1 MRFLEGISPFFL
13 GVIGIFLVF
22 QLAMLLLTFFVAL
35 REKHKRAVYVRVD
48 ESEALPN
55 NAYMDVNNAM
65 AKEHGFAY
73 QGVCRAGNNA
83 IYKLRYDTW
92 VSPDRN
98 VFAVV
103 GSGSTVGLAFK
114 ATWLTSKFVDGR
126 VIVTVDQPG
135 GMSADLSGM
144 TEWKVIANGDFSEL
158 LAKHQARIEEEMTP
172 VEPYSAHDPLG
183 EHIELIAGRADRM
196 ARAGYIYFFG
206 EHQDEWRFT
215 VWGAVVRVAD
225 SYKRIFVQIMKNYGR
240 RTMSRPG
247 DPGYISSQNA
257 KTRNWPRYVEFG
269 LWITILVSGRLWSQ
283 PGPVNPKQAAFRVL
297 VPLGAFVGLLAIW
310 IWRFRMRQ
318 KTGDPQQRR
327 RGWYAVATA
336 AAFLVGGFY
345 MVRPY
350 RDTQDDVNDCKVLV
364 GTGRVY
370 VVVETAHSVVLTS
383 RLTELLRWAG
393 RPAPRRV
400 VIWHPSMHILESDGV
415 SVRSARLPEE
425 AAFAEVMPAG
435 QNLYVLGALGE
446 DALSLWRDGQL
457 VGVPADEAAKVLRG
471 LADDLATQCASQG
484 WEYTLLAG
492 DKANRFSKT
501 IALGDRKVLLELEL
515 GRPKANSARVLDA
528 KLEVPGAKPLV
539 QTYPSADPVGL

>member
-1 MRFLEGISPFFL
+1 MRFLEGVSPYIL
-13 GVIGIFLVF
+13 GIIGIFLAIQVP
-22 QLAMLLLTFFVAL
+22 MLLLTFFVAL
-35 REKHKRAVYVRVD
+35 REKHKRAIYVRVD
-48 ESEALPN
+48 ESEALPS
-55 NAYMDVNNAM
+55 NAYMDVNNTM
-65 AKEHGFAY
+65 ATKHGFAY

-98 VFAVV
+98 IFAVV
-103 GSGSTVGLAFK
+103 GAGSMVGLVFK

-144 TEWKVIANGDFSEL
+144 TEWKVIANADFSEL

-172 VEPYSAHDPLG
+172 VAPYSARDPLG
-183 EHIELIAGRADRM
+183 EQIELIAGRADRM

-225 SYKRIFVQIMKNYGR
+225 SYKRIFIQIMKNYGR

-247 DPGYISSQNA
+247 DPGYVSSQHA
-257 KTRNWPRYVEFG
+257 KTRNWLRYVEFG

-283 PGPVNPKQAAFRVL
+283 PGPVNPEQAAFRAL
-297 VPLGAFVGLLAIW
+297 VPLGAFLGLLAIW
-310 IWRFRMRQ
+310 VWRFRMSQ

-336 AAFLVGGFY
+336 AAFLAGGFY

-350 RDTQDDVNDCKVLV
+350 HEPQDDVNDCKVLV
-364 GTGRVY
+364 GAGRVY
-370 VVVETAHSVVLTS
+370 VVVETTHSVMLTS
-383 RLTELLRWAG
+383 RLAKLLRWA
-393 RPAPRRV
+393 RIPTVRRV
-400 VIWHPSMHILESDGV
+400 VLWNPSVHILESDGA

-425 AAFAEVMPAG
+425 AAFGEVMPVG
-435 QNLYVLGALGE
+435 KDLYIIEPLGE
-446 DALSLWRDGQL
+446 DAVFLWRDGQL
-457 VGVPADEAAKVLRG
+457 VAVPADEGAKILKG

-492 DKANRFSKT
+492 DNANRFSKSIT
-501 IALGDRKVLLELEL
+501 IGDRKVLLELEL
-515 GRPKANSARVLDA
+515 VRSRANSARVLKA
-528 KLEVPGAKPLV
+528 KLEVAGAKPLV
-539 QTYPSADPVGL
+539 QTYPSADQVGL